1 MLILFIIITKE
12 NMDYLIIMGMFSR
25 KKKKFNAPFPNRLT
39 NSIYIKQIAIHS
51 NSDFTTLKHNLL
63 DGHIMVCDLSPL
75 VRIAKGLQSSG
86 GGNKQILHNQLQ
98 QIKKYCLQHGGNV
111 TKLKES
117 MLLITPNTNFK
128 LYNFSK

>member
-1 MLILFIIITKE
+1 
-12 NMDYLIIMGMFSR
+12 MFSR
-25 KKKKFNAPFPNRLT
+25 KKNKINTPFTNRLT

-51 NSDFTTLKHNLL
+51 NSDFTILKHNLL
-63 DGHIMVCDLSPL
+63 DGHIMVVNLAPL
-75 VRIAKGLQSSG
+75 VQIAKGLQGS

-117 MLLITPNTNFK
+117 ILLITPNEKFK
-128 LYNFSK
+128 LSNFSK

>member
-1 MLILFIIITKE
+1 
-12 NMDYLIIMGMFSR
+12 MDYLIIMGMFSR
-25 KKKKFNAPFPNRLT
+25 KKKNVNSPFTNRIT

-51 NSDFTTLKHNLL
+51 NSDFAILKHNLL

-75 VRIAKGLQSSG
+75 VRIAKGLQGSG
-86 GGNKQILHNQLQ
+86 DEGNKQILHNQLQ

-117 MLLITPNTNFK
+117 ILLITPNINFK
-128 LYNFSK
+128 LQNFNK

>member
-1 MLILFIIITKE
+1 
-12 NMDYLIIMGMFSR
+12 MDYLISMGMFS
-25 KKKKFNAPFPNRLT
+25 KKKKKLNSPYTNRLI

-51 NSDFTTLKHNLL
+51 NSDFTILKHNLL
-63 DGHIMVCDLSPL
+63 DGHIMICDLSPL
-75 VRIAKGLQSSG
+75 VRIAKGLHGSG
-86 GGNKQILHNQLQ
+86 ASGNKQILHNQLQ

-128 LYNFSK
+128 LHNFSK

>member
-1 MLILFIIITKE
+1 
-12 NMDYLIIMGMFSR
+12 MGMFSR
-25 KKKKFNAPFPNRLT
+25 KKKKEYTHFTKRLT

-75 VRIAKGLQSSG
+75 VRIAKGLQGSKE
-86 GGNKQILHNQLQ
+86 GNKQILHNQLQ

-117 MLLITPNTNFK
+117 ILLITPNVNFK
-128 LYNFSK
+128 LQNFIK

>member
-12 NMDYLIIMGMFSR
+12 NMVYLIIMGMFSR
-25 KKKKFNAPFPNRLT
+25 KKKKVNTPFTSRLT

-51 NSDFTTLKHNLL
+51 NSDFTILKHNLL

-75 VRIAKGLQSSG
+75 VRIAKGLEG
-86 GGNKQILHNQLQ
+86 RGNKQILHNQLQ

-117 MLLITPNTNFK
+117 ILLITPNENFK
-128 LYNFSK
+128 LYNFRK

>member
-1 MLILFIIITKE
+1 
-12 NMDYLIIMGMFSR
+12 MGMFSR
-25 KKKKFNAPFPNRLT
+25 KKKKFNAPFPNGIT

-63 DGHIMVCDLSPL
+63 DGHIMVCDLNPL
-75 VRIAKGLQSSG
+75 VRIAKGLQGSSS
-86 GGNKQILHNQLQ
+86 GGNKQMLHNQLQ

-117 MLLITPNTNFK
+117 ILLITPNIHFK
-128 LYNFSK
+128 LQNFNK

>member
-1 MLILFIIITKE
+1 MILNKE
-12 NMDYLIIMGMFSR
+12 NMDYLIIMGMFS
-25 KKKKFNAPFPNRLT
+25 KKKKKVNTPFTNRLT

-51 NSDFTTLKHNLL
+51 NSDFTILKHNLL

-75 VRIAKGLQSSG
+75 VRIAKGLESSRA

-117 MLLITPNTNFK
+117 ILLITPNENFK
-128 LYNFSK
+128 LFYFRK